1 VIVESDWLEAIVES
15 GLLEAI
21 VELLEEFDEL
31 LLV

>member
-21 VELLEEFDEL
+21 VELSEEFDEL